1 MLEAFVGWEG
11 VGLSSFILINFWYTR
26 CQAVRSAIKA
36 LIFNRIGDFGLCLA
50 IGWIYLIF
58 GSLDFATLSLL
69 APTLLDNSFIWM
81 EWHIGSLNIIGCALS
96 FAATGKSA
104 QLGLHTWLSDAME
117 GPTPVSALIHAATMV
132 TAGLFLIFRSAIH
145 SVIVV
150 IFYIGAWFLP
160 ILPAW
165 YRTT

>member
-1 MLEAFVGWEG
+1 LLSYLLIFTFLMLVYVTADNLLQAFVGWEG

-36 LIFNRIGDFGLCLA
+36 LILNRIGDFGLCLA

-58 GSLDFATLSLL
+58 GSLDFATISLL

-96 FAATGKSA
+96 FAWYSLLVCFELLLYSLL
-104 QLGLHTWLSDAME
+104 QGLIGQWYDALLELM
-117 GPTPVSALIHAATMV
+117 
-132 TAGLFLIFRSAIH
+132 FND
-145 SVIVV
+145 
-150 IFYIGAWFLP
+150 
-160 ILPAW
+160 
-165 YRTT
+165 